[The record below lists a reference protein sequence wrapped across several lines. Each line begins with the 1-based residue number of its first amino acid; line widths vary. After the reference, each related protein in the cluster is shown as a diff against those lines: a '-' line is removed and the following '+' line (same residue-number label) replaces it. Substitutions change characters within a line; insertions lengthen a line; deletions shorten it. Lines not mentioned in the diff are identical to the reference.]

1 MEVETPT
8 IEEGGVVS
16 CQHPPDDNAN
26 LVQDENDNNEVT
38 SEDSGMSSVVGG
50 EVSVGHAAGGLL
62 IMPTSPVSVT
72 TASMSASDDMIEN
85 ENEMVRDR
93 VADLEKR
100 VHDQNDEITCL
111 RATLADCLRRI
122 NSLETTKG
130 HVQVNNYTSRLRGDP
145 KTPECSTTL
154 GARNFQSIEQ

>member
-16 CQHPPDDNAN
+16 CQHPPDNNAN

-62 IMPTSPVSVT
+62 IMPTSPVAVT
-72 TASMSASDDMIEN
+72 TASMSASDDMIDN
-85 ENEMVRDR
+85 VIEMVRYL
-93 VADLEKR
+93 VEDLQML
-100 VHDQNDEITCL
+100 V
-111 RATLADCLRRI
+111 
-122 NSLETTKG
+122 
-130 HVQVNNYTSRLRGDP
+130 HVQ
-145 KTPECSTTL
+145 
-154 GARNFQSIEQ
+154 